1 MEQTI
6 QLSDHFGYRRLIR
19 FTIPS
24 ILMMIFTSIYGVVD
38 GFFVSN
44 FVGKTSFAAVNFIMP
59 FLMITGVMGFMFGT
73 GGSALIAKIMG
84 EGKKEKAQK
93 IFSLLIMATII
104 CGIVIGA
111 ISIIFLRPVAVFL
124 GARGEMLEEC
134 IIYGRIILVALPFLM
149 LQYAFSSLAV
159 TAEKPK
165 LGLIVTVTAGVINMV
180 GDALLVAP
188 VWKQGEVVRSVTLP
202 EGQWRCVSLGE
213 TEGDVLNG
221 GRNVVLGE
229 NDGLVVLRRV

>member
-1 MEQTI
+1 
-6 QLSDHFGYRRLIR
+6 
-19 FTIPS
+19 
-24 ILMMIFTSIYGVVD
+24 
-38 GFFVSN
+38 
-44 FVGKTSFAAVNFIMP
+44 
-59 FLMITGVMGFMFGT
+59 
-73 GGSALIAKIMG
+73 
-84 EGKKEKAQK
+84 
-93 IFSLLIMATII
+93 
-104 CGIVIGA
+104 
-111 ISIIFLRPVAVFL
+111 
-124 GARGEMLEEC
+124 
-134 IIYGRIILVALPFLM
+134 M

-165 LGLIVTVTAGVINMV
+165 LGLVVTVTAGVINMV